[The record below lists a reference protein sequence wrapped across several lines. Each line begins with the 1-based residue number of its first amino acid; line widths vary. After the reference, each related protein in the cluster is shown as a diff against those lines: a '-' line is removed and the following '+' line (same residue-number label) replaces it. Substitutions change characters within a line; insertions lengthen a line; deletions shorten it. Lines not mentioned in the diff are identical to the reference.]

1 MWVTVCLSC
10 VALSWLFSEG
20 IAWLCYVSKITR
32 RSVGWFIF
40 PYGPSEWDIPASH
53 HTQLW
58 KMFGFVNLWYRDES
72 VVSLEY
78 HLLPSSAVTWQ
89 SRFWVDGLPTFLS
102 RSGGTLVWYTC
113 AVQSYPLSLLWEPPW
128 SEWMKTLYT
137 FPLFSFFFFSSKVM
151 NIIGK
156 DFSPSLFRIAVL
168 QGHTWQMLFIQ
179 RTFLLNETVFPFLRV
194 LS

>member
-1 MWVTVCLSC
+1 MWCLHSCLPSWNWLPKPFHLALLCQMWVTVCLSC

-20 IAWLCYVSKITR
+20 IAWLRYVSKITR

-40 PYGPSEWDIPASH
+40 PYGPSEWDIPASR

-78 HLLPSSAVTWQ
+78 HLLPSSSVTWQ

-102 RSGGTLVWYTC
+102 RSGGTLVWYTR

-128 SEWMKTLYT
+128 SEWMKTLNT
-137 FPLFSFFFFSSKVM
+137 FPLFSFFPQKWWILLV
-151 NIIGK
+151 
-156 DFSPSLFRIAVL
+156 RI
-168 QGHTWQMLFIQ
+168 
-179 RTFLLNETVFPFLRV
+179 FLLHCSE
-194 LS
+194 